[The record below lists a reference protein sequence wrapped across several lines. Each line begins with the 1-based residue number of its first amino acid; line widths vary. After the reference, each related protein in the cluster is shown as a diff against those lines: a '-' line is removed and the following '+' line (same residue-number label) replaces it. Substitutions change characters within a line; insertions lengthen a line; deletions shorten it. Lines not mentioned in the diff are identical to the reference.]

1 MSQSLILAAGGGLIE
16 RRSFLQKGL
25 AFSAVLTPA
34 TSWSAPLAAPTV
46 GATPGMEHMPR
57 WMRQPGAQDTPYGL
71 PAKAEQHVVKTAT
84 LRTPQEAIFNSW
96 HTPLQHLRGTITPN
110 GLHFGVHHNGIPA
123 IDPEQHR
130 LMIHGLVNKPVQ
142 FDLDQLMRFPMES
155 RITFLE
161 CSGNTAA
168 NALSPFAR
176 DESCQYLFG
185 QASCTEWTGIPMRL
199 LLQQAGVKANANWCV
214 AEGADGGSHTR
225 SIPLSKIM
233 DEAIL
238 ALFQNGERIRP
249 AQGYPMRLLVP
260 GCEGNMNVKWLHR
273 LELSDQAA
281 YSKDESGLYSE
292 VLANGQIERFTFVMG
307 VKSVITHPSG
317 QQQLTAPHGYYEISG
332 LAWSGAGK
340 VRQVEVSA
348 DGGKTWAQAKLHD
361 PVLDKAFTRF
371 SIPWQWSGR
380 PSTLMSRATDDK
392 GNVQPTRQAWK
403 KRYAAHSFNHYNAIQ
418 CWHIDRQGL
427 VENVYA

>member
-1 MSQSLILAAGGGLIE
+1 MIHVASGGLLD
-16 RRSFLQKGL
+16 RRSFLHHGL
-25 AFSAVLTPA
+25 AFSSVISTGSVMAGTPA
-34 TSWSAPLAAPTV
+34 NASNTPEQIAP
-46 GATPGMEHMPR
+46 
-57 WMRQPGAQDTPYGL
+57 WMRQAGTTDVPYGTPGA
-71 PAKAEQHVVKTAT
+71 AEQHVVKTAT
-84 LRTPQEAIFNSW
+84 VRAPQEAIFNMW

-123 IDPEQHR
+123 IDPAQHR

-142 FDLDQLMRFPMES
+142 FDLEQLMRFPMES

-161 CSGNTAA
+161 CSGNTAP

-176 DESCQYLFG
+176 DESCQDLFG

-199 LLQQAGVKANANWCV
+199 ILQQAGVKAKATWCV

-225 SIPLSKIM
+225 SIPMNRIM
-233 DEAIL
+233 DDAML

-273 LELSDQAA
+273 LELTDQPA

-317 QQQLTAPHGYYEISG
+317 QQQLSTPNGYYEVSG
-332 LAWSGAGK
+332 LAWSGSGK

-348 DGGKTWAQAKLHD
+348 DGGKTWALAKLHG
-361 PVLDKAFTRF
+361 PVLDKSFTRF
-371 SIPWQWSGR
+371 SIPWHWSGR
-380 PSTLMSRATDDK
+380 PATLMSRATDDR
-392 GNVQPTRQAWK
+392 GHVQPTREVWK

-418 CWHIDRQGL
+418 CWHINRHGR